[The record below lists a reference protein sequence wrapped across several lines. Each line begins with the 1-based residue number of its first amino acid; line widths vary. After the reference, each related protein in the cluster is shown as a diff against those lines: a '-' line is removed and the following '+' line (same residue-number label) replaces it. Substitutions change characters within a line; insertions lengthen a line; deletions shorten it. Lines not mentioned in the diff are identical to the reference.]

1 MSEQMFGS
9 SPRSIS
15 VLIVDDNQDHI
26 EVIRYLVEDAGYPV
40 LEARDG
46 VEALDILHTQPAPLI
61 VLTNQNMPR
70 LNGPGLLRR
79 VLDEPT
85 LLSGHAYLYM
95 TAGSRDLPPDLQQ
108 VLARLQAPVLLKPFS
123 AAVLLSAIAAAAH
136 WLQIETSRKR
146 TMQGWRDDE
155 AVNQ

>member
-1 MSEQMFGS
+1 MAEQMFCS
-9 SPRSIS
+9 SPRPIS
-15 VLIVDDNQDHI
+15 VLIVDDDQDLRQI
-26 EVIRYLVEDAGYPV
+26 IRYLVEDAGYPV

-46 VEALDILHTQPAPLI
+46 VEALDILHTEPAPLI
-61 VLTNQNMPR
+61 VLTNHHMPR

-108 VLARLQAPVLLKPFS
+108 VLARLQAPVLFKPFS
-123 AAVLLSAIAAAAH
+123 VDVLLAAIADATY
-136 WLQIETSRKR
+136 WLR
-146 TMQGWRDDE
+146 TGQLRDLPELDGTGMGR
-155 AVNQ
+155 